1 MNTEESFF
9 FTSFAL
15 HVSPFLISPR
25 THHVYFLSH
34 FVCSYCLLPLV
45 LFFTIYF
52 IFIFILYFFVL
63 YFFAYFAGR
72 VLQVR
77 RSVVGFIL
85 MGSRQIY
92 FSIMN

>member
-1 MNTEESFF
+1 MIASRQKRCRPEHTPRPRRVCATRPPNGSNLNRPDHLLFIALYVFLLFTCSSF
-9 FTSFAL
+9 
-15 HVSPFLISPR
+15 I
-25 THHVYFLSH
+25 
-34 FVCSYCLLPLV
+34 
-45 LFFTIYF
+45 LFFTIYV

-85 MGSRQIY
+85 
-92 FSIMN
+92 